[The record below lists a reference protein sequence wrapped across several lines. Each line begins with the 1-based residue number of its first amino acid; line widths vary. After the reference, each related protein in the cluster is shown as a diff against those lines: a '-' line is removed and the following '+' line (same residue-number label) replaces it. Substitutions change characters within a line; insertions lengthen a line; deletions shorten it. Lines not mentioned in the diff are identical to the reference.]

1 MYKHVALLLILGVAG
16 AAAQMRTNKP
26 LLEAIEGNAQLSQL
40 AAAIKTVSST
50 AQRWTRPAGSLPPP
64 APSCRLRACRH
75 VTHMQA
81 CLPEAHLS

>member
-40 AAAIKTVSST
+40 AAAIKTVST
-50 AQRWTRPAGSLPPP
+50 APRSDGHGR
-64 APSCRLRACRH
+64 RATYPTC
-75 VTHMQA
+75 TQ
-81 CLPEAHLS
+81 LSVA